1 MVNLLNTDLNLLV
14 PLDALLTERNVTRAG
29 ARIGVSQPAMSA
41 ALGRLR
47 RQFDDEL
54 LVRVGSHYE
63 LTPLAEDLAGRV
75 RDVLRMAEET
85 LNPRPGFD
93 PASSTRE
100 FNLISSDYAVA
111 VLAPLFMAR
120 LRLHAPDVKVRM
132 ASVDATAIDSPQTAL
147 RSADLLFTPR
157 GQTSGIPSTDLFSDH
172 WVCISGTARSGG
184 RLDEDELRSSRWAR
198 AFADYGGTA
207 ADRQVDELVVGAR
220 VDLVVDSLALL
231 PTAIAGTDLLALV
244 PNRLLAHAESLAV
257 VHRVEVPLP
266 RIRLREAAWW
276 HPSLQD
282 DPGHRWFRGLVR
294 DAARSLPA
302 DPAAQEPEELAAR
315 TEPAAAGPAAVEDRC
330 PA

>member
-54 LVRVGSHYE
+54 LVRVGSQYA

-75 RDVLRMAEET
+75 RDVLRRAEET
-85 LNPRPGFD
+85 LRPTPGFD
-93 PASSTRE
+93 PANSTRE
-100 FNLISSDYAVA
+100 FSLISSDYAVA

-120 LRLHAPDVKVRM
+120 LRHEAPDVKVRI
-132 ASVDATAIDSPQTAL
+132 ASVDATAIESPQTVL

-157 GQTSGIPSTDLFSDH
+157 GQTSGIPSTDLFGDH
-172 WVCISGTARSGG
+172 WVCISGTPRPAG
-184 RLDEDELRSSRWAR
+184 RLDEQGLRRSRWAR
-198 AFADYGGTA
+198 AFADHGGTA

-244 PNRLLAHAESLAV
+244 PNRLVARAELLAV

-266 RIRLREAAWW
+266 PMTLREAAWW
-276 HPSLQD
+276 HPSVHD
-282 DPGHRWFRGLVR
+282 DAGHRWFRRLVR
-294 DAARSLPA
+294 DAARELPP
-302 DPAAQEPEELAAR
+302 DSPASQPEPVGVGVL
-315 TEPAAAGPAAVEDRC
+315 T
-330 PA
+330 